1 MKYDE
6 ALKECREWFNSG
18 GIGELDGVAFNIAI
32 NSLEKRIPQKPKYKE
47 FKIILATVGEKT
59 DGDFLCS
66 CGSAVYS
73 DYKFCPECGQA
84 LDWSSKNDSN

>member
-1 MKYDE
+1 MTHEEVIEQLSYVD
-6 ALKECREWFNSG
+6 G
-18 GIGELDGVAFNIAI
+18 GKRVNGEYLYKGIRKAI
-32 NSLEKRIPQKPKYKE
+32 DALEKQIPKKPTYKE

-84 LDWSSKNDSN
+84 LDWSDVE